1 MKRHCIIPLIMASIV
16 ATGLGGVQAIHDA
29 SYEAGG
35 GNASGDYSVAIGAS
49 ASSVGNHSVS
59 IGAGASSAEEYGVA
73 IGKDAKSIKAGAI
86 SMGYKAE
93 ATGTNAMALG
103 KEAKAH
109 GEDGSIS
116 IGVEAITG
124 NGGSGSV
131 AIGTSAKT
139 EAADSVALGSYTLG
153 NRNKG
158 VLGYDPSEEFVV
170 KGANGTL
177 ELNSNLQTQFE
188 AKDAEYKALQ
198 KEAVAIQ
205 TEVNTLLEK
214 QKELIDANKT
224 TELEAVYAKLKEKQ
238 VKLFEKNIE
247 ISEKEK
253 EKNKFVGTWSG
264 LRGAV
269 SIGNSVTGDTRQLIG
284 LAAGSEDTDGVNVA
298 QLKSLETATYKAI
311 DAAAKGLRGEIH
323 RGNAMTAALA
333 ALKPIQYKV
342 DEPTQVMVGI
352 GKQEEK
358 MGYALGVAHYTNE
371 RTMFNAGAAFS
382 DGQMIYNLGATLRFG
397 KGGKAAGAFGDN
409 ASLSVLSD
417 ALQEEKQQN
426 DRQEQAII
434 NLQSDN
440 RQLRNDIEML
450 KQLVSSM
457 K

>member
-1 MKRHCIIPLIMASIV
+1 MKRHCVVPLILASIL
-16 ATGLGGVQAIHDA
+16 ATGLGSVQAAGIS

-35 GNASGDYSVAIGAS
+35 GNASGDSSVAIGAS
-49 ASSVGNHSVS
+49 ALSADYGSVS
-59 IGAGASSAEEYGVA
+59 IGVGASSVKEYGVA
-73 IGKDAKSIKAGAI
+73 IGKEARSDKAGAI
-86 SMGYKAE
+86 SMGYKAQAMGE
-93 ATGTNAMALG
+93 NAFALG
-103 KEAKAH
+103 REAQAH
-109 GEDGSIS
+109 GENGSIS

-124 NGGSGSV
+124 DGSSGSV

-139 EAADSVALGSYTLG
+139 EAEDSVALGSYTLG

-158 VLGYDPSEEFVV
+158 TLGYDPSEEFVV

-177 ELNSNLQTQFE
+177 QIST
-188 AKDAEYKALQ
+188 AKQ
-198 KEAVAIQ
+198 G
-205 TEVNTLLEK
+205 TTGNT
-214 QKELIDANKT
+214 A
-224 TELEAVYAKLKEKQ
+224 A
-238 VKLFEKNIE
+238 
-247 ISEKEK
+247 S
-253 EKNKFVGTWSG
+253 TWQST
-264 LRGAV
+264 RGAV
-269 SIGNSVTGDTRQLIG
+269 SIGNSETGDTRQLIG

-397 KGGKAAGAFGDN
+397 KGGKVAGAFGDN
-409 ASLSVLSD
+409 ASLSVLAD
-417 ALQEEKQQN
+417 ALQEDKQQN
-426 DRQEQAII
+426 DRQEQSIVK
-434 NLQSDN
+434 LQSDN
-440 RQLRNDIEML
+440 QQLRADIEML
-450 KQLVSSM
+450 KQLVSA
-457 K
+457 KK

>member
-1 MKRHCIIPLIMASIV
+1 MKRHCVVPLLMASIL
-16 ATGLGGVQAIHDA
+16 AIGLGSVQAAGND

-35 GNASGDYSVAIGAS
+35 GNASGDNSVAIGAS
-49 ASSVGNHSVS
+49 ASSIERDSVS
-59 IGAGASSAEEYGVA
+59 IGAGASSANYYGVA
-73 IGKDAKSIKAGAI
+73 IGREARSDKAGAI
-86 SMGYKAE
+86 SMGYKAL
-93 ATGTNAMALG
+93 AMGNNTLALG
-103 KEAKAH
+103 REAQAR
-109 GEDGSIS
+109 GENGSIS

-124 NGGSGSV
+124 DGSSGSV

-158 VLGYDPSEEFVV
+158 ALGYDPSEEFVV

-177 ELNSNLQTQFE
+177 QIST
-188 AKDAEYKALQ
+188 AKQ
-198 KEAVAIQ
+198 G
-205 TEVNTLLEK
+205 TTGNT
-214 QKELIDANKT
+214 A
-224 TELEAVYAKLKEKQ
+224 A
-238 VKLFEKNIE
+238 
-247 ISEKEK
+247 S
-253 EKNKFVGTWSG
+253 TWQST
-264 LRGAV
+264 RGAV
-269 SIGNSVTGDTRQLIG
+269 SIGNSETGDTRQLIG

-298 QLKSLETATYKAI
+298 QLKSLETATYKTI

-323 RGNAMTAALA
+323 QGNVMTAALA

-382 DGQMIYNLGATLRFG
+382 SGQIIYNLGATLRFG

-409 ASLSVLSD
+409 ASLSVLAD
-417 ALQEEKQQN
+417 ALQEERQQN
-426 DRQEQAII
+426 DRQEQAIA

-440 RQLRNDIEML
+440 RQLRNDIEIL
-450 KQLVSSM
+450 KQLVLAM

>member
-1 MKRHCIIPLIMASIV
+1 MKRHCVVPLILASIL
-16 ATGLGGVQAIHDA
+16 ATGLGSAQAAGND

-35 GNASGDYSVAIGAS
+35 GNASGDNSVAIGAS
-49 ASSVGNHSVS
+49 ASSIERDSVS
-59 IGAGASSAEEYGVA
+59 IGAGASSANYYGVA
-73 IGKDAKSIKAGAI
+73 IGREARSDKAGAI
-86 SMGYKAE
+86 SMGYKAQ
-93 ATGTNAMALG
+93 AMGNNTLALG
-103 KEAKAH
+103 REAQAR
-109 GEDGSIS
+109 GENGSIS

-124 NGGSGSV
+124 DGSSGSV

-170 KGANGTL
+170 TGANGTL
-177 ELNSNLQTQFE
+177 ALNSNLQTQFE
-188 AKDAEYKALQ
+188 AKDAEYKVLQ
-198 KEAVAIQ
+198 KEIVAIQ

-224 TELEAVYAKLKEKQ
+224 TELETVYAKLKEKQ

-247 ISEKEK
+247 LSKKEK
-253 EKNKFVGTWSG
+253 EKNKFVGAWSG

-311 DAAAKGLRGEIH
+311 DVAAKGLRGEIH

-397 KGGKAAGAFGDN
+397 KGGKAVGAFGDN

-417 ALQEEKQQN
+417 AIQEEKQQN
-426 DRQEQAII
+426 DRQEQAIA

-440 RQLRNDIEML
+440 RQLRSDIEML

>member
-1 MKRHCIIPLIMASIV
+1 MKRHCVVPLILASIL
-16 ATGLGGVQAIHDA
+16 ATGLGSVQAAGIS

-35 GNASGDYSVAIGAS
+35 GNASGDSSVAIGAS
-49 ASSVGNHSVS
+49 ALSADYGSVS
-59 IGAGASSAEEYGVA
+59 IGVGASSVKEYGVA
-73 IGKDAKSIKAGAI
+73 IGKEARSDKAGAI
-86 SMGYKAE
+86 SMGYKAQ
-93 ATGTNAMALG
+93 AMGENTLALG
-103 KEAKAH
+103 REAQAR
-109 GEDGSIS
+109 GENGSIS

-124 NGGSGSV
+124 EGSHGSV

-158 VLGYDPSEEFVV
+158 ALGYDPSEEFVV

-177 ELNSNLQTQFE
+177 QISTAKQGTTGNTE
-188 AKDAEYKALQ
+188 A
-198 KEAVAIQ
+198 
-205 TEVNTLLEK
+205 
-214 QKELIDANKT
+214 
-224 TELEAVYAKLKEKQ
+224 
-238 VKLFEKNIE
+238 
-247 ISEKEK
+247 S
-253 EKNKFVGTWSG
+253 TWQST
-264 LRGAV
+264 RGAV
-269 SIGNSVTGDTRQLIG
+269 SIGNSETGDTRQLIG

-397 KGGKAAGAFGDN
+397 KGGKGAGAFGDN
-409 ASLSVLSD
+409 ASLSVLAD
-417 ALQEEKQQN
+417 ALQEETQQN
-426 DRQEQAII
+426 DRQEQSIVK
-434 NLQSDN
+434 LQSDN
-440 RQLRNDIEML
+440 QQLRSDIEML
-450 KQLVSSM
+450 KQLVSA
-457 K
+457 KK

>member
-1 MKRHCIIPLIMASIV
+1 MKRHCVVPLLMASIL
-16 ATGLGGVQAIHDA
+16 AIGLGSVQAAGND

-35 GNASGDYSVAIGAS
+35 GNASGDNSVAIGAS
-49 ASSVGNHSVS
+49 ASSIERDSVS
-59 IGAGASSAEEYGVA
+59 IGAGASSANYYGVA
-73 IGKDAKSIKAGAI
+73 IGREARSDKAGAI
-86 SMGYKAE
+86 SMGYKAQ
-93 ATGTNAMALG
+93 AMGENTLALG
-103 KEAKAH
+103 REAQAR
-109 GEDGSIS
+109 GENGSIS

-124 NGGSGSV
+124 DGSSGSV

-158 VLGYDPSEEFVV
+158 ALGYDPSEEFVV

-177 ELNSNLQTQFE
+177 QIST
-188 AKDAEYKALQ
+188 AKQ
-198 KEAVAIQ
+198 G
-205 TEVNTLLEK
+205 TTGNT
-214 QKELIDANKT
+214 A
-224 TELEAVYAKLKEKQ
+224 A
-238 VKLFEKNIE
+238 
-247 ISEKEK
+247 S
-253 EKNKFVGTWSG
+253 TWQST
-264 LRGAV
+264 RGAV
-269 SIGNSVTGDTRQLIG
+269 SIGNSETGDTRQLIG

-298 QLKSLETATYKAI
+298 QLKSLETATYKTI

-323 RGNAMTAALA
+323 QGNVMTAALA

-358 MGYALGVAHYTNE
+358 IGYALGVAHYTNE

-382 DGQMIYNLGATLRFG
+382 SGQIIYNLGATLRFG

-409 ASLSVLSD
+409 ASLSVLAD
-417 ALQEEKQQN
+417 ALQEERQQN
-426 DRQEQAII
+426 DRQEQAIA

-440 RQLRNDIEML
+440 RQLRNDIEIL
-450 KQLVSSM
+450 KQLVLAM

>member
-1 MKRHCIIPLIMASIV
+1 MKRHCVVPLLMASIL
-16 ATGLGGVQAIHDA
+16 AIGLGSVQAAGND

-35 GNASGDYSVAIGAS
+35 GNASGDNSVAIGAL
-49 ASSVGNHSVS
+49 ASSVERDSVS
-59 IGAGASSAEEYGVA
+59 IGAGATSAKEYGVA
-73 IGKDAKSIKAGAI
+73 IGREARSDKAGAI
-86 SMGYKAE
+86 SMGYKAQ
-93 ATGTNAMALG
+93 AMGKNTLALG
-103 KEAKAH
+103 REAQAR
-109 GEDGSIS
+109 GENGSIS

-124 NGGSGSV
+124 DGSSGSV

-158 VLGYDPSEEFVV
+158 ALGYDSSEEFVV

-177 ELNSNLQTQFE
+177 QIST
-188 AKDAEYKALQ
+188 AKQ
-198 KEAVAIQ
+198 RTTGNTAV
-205 TEVNTLLEK
+205 
-214 QKELIDANKT
+214 
-224 TELEAVYAKLKEKQ
+224 
-238 VKLFEKNIE
+238 
-247 ISEKEK
+247 S
-253 EKNKFVGTWSG
+253 TWQST
-264 LRGAV
+264 RGAV
-269 SIGNSVTGDTRQLIG
+269 SIGNSETGDTRQLIG

-298 QLKSLETATYKAI
+298 QLKSLETATYKTI

-382 DGQMIYNLGATLRFG
+382 SGQIIYNLGATLRFG

-426 DRQEQAII
+426 DRQEQAIV

-440 RQLRNDIEML
+440 RQLQADIEML
-450 KQLVSSM
+450 KQLVSA
-457 K
+457 KK

>member
-1 MKRHCIIPLIMASIV
+1 MKRHCVVPLLMASIL
-16 ATGLGGVQAIHDA
+16 AIGLGSVQAAGND

-35 GNASGDYSVAIGAS
+35 GNASGDNSVAIGAS
-49 ASSVGNHSVS
+49 ASSIERDSVS
-59 IGAGASSAEEYGVA
+59 IGAGASSANYYGVA
-73 IGKDAKSIKAGAI
+73 IGREARSDKAGAI
-86 SMGYKAE
+86 SMGYKAQ
-93 ATGTNAMALG
+93 AMGNNTLALG
-103 KEAKAH
+103 REAQAR
-109 GEDGSIS
+109 GENGSIS
-116 IGVEAITG
+116 IGLEAITG
-124 NGGSGSV
+124 DGSSGSV

-158 VLGYDPSEEFVV
+158 ALGYDPSEEFVV

-177 ELNSNLQTQFE
+177 QIST
-188 AKDAEYKALQ
+188 AKQ
-198 KEAVAIQ
+198 G
-205 TEVNTLLEK
+205 TTGNT
-214 QKELIDANKT
+214 A
-224 TELEAVYAKLKEKQ
+224 A
-238 VKLFEKNIE
+238 
-247 ISEKEK
+247 S
-253 EKNKFVGTWSG
+253 TWQST
-264 LRGAV
+264 RGAV
-269 SIGNSVTGDTRQLIG
+269 SIGNSETGDTRQLIG

-298 QLKSLETATYKAI
+298 QLKSLETATYKTI

-323 RGNAMTAALA
+323 QGNAMTAALA

-358 MGYALGVAHYTNE
+358 IGYALGVAHYTNE

-382 DGQMIYNLGATLRFG
+382 EGQMIYSLGATLRFG

-426 DRQEQAII
+426 DRQEQAIA

-450 KQLVSSM
+450 KQLVSA

>member
-1 MKRHCIIPLIMASIV
+1 MKRHCVVPLLMASMLAI
-16 ATGLGGVQAIHDA
+16 GLGSVQAAGND

-35 GNASGDYSVAIGAS
+35 GNASGDNSVAIGAS
-49 ASSVGNHSVS
+49 ASSIERDSVS
-59 IGAGASSAEEYGVA
+59 IGAGASSANYYGVA
-73 IGKDAKSIKAGAI
+73 IGREARSDKAGAI
-86 SMGYKAE
+86 SMGYKAL
-93 ATGTNAMALG
+93 AMGNNTLALG
-103 KEAKAH
+103 REAQAR
-109 GEDGSIS
+109 GENGSIS

-124 NGGSGSV
+124 DGSSGSV

-158 VLGYDPSEEFVV
+158 ALGYDPSEEFVV

-177 ELNSNLQTQFE
+177 QIST
-188 AKDAEYKALQ
+188 AKQ
-198 KEAVAIQ
+198 G
-205 TEVNTLLEK
+205 TTGNT
-214 QKELIDANKT
+214 A
-224 TELEAVYAKLKEKQ
+224 A
-238 VKLFEKNIE
+238 
-247 ISEKEK
+247 S
-253 EKNKFVGTWSG
+253 TWQST
-264 LRGAV
+264 RGAV
-269 SIGNSVTGDTRQLIG
+269 SIGNSETGDTRQLIG

-298 QLKSLETATYKAI
+298 QLKSLETATYKTI

-323 RGNAMTAALA
+323 QGNAMTAALA

-358 MGYALGVAHYTNE
+358 IGYALGVAHYTNE

-382 DGQMIYNLGATLRFG
+382 EGQMIYNLGATLRFG

-450 KQLVSSM
+450 KQLVST
-457 K
+457 KK

>member
-1 MKRHCIIPLIMASIV
+1 MKRHCVVPLLMASIL
-16 ATGLGGVQAIHDA
+16 AIGLGSVQAAGND

-35 GNASGDYSVAIGAS
+35 GNASGDNSVAIGAS
-49 ASSVGNHSVS
+49 ASSIERDSVS
-59 IGAGASSAEEYGVA
+59 IGAGASSANYYGVA
-73 IGKDAKSIKAGAI
+73 IGREARSDKAGAI
-86 SMGYKAE
+86 SMGYKAQ
-93 ATGTNAMALG
+93 AMGNNTLALG
-103 KEAKAH
+103 REAQAR
-109 GEDGSIS
+109 GENGSIS

-124 NGGSGSV
+124 DGSSGSV

-158 VLGYDPSEEFVV
+158 ALGYDPSEEFVV

-177 ELNSNLQTQFE
+177 QIST
-188 AKDAEYKALQ
+188 AKQ
-198 KEAVAIQ
+198 G
-205 TEVNTLLEK
+205 TTGNT
-214 QKELIDANKT
+214 A
-224 TELEAVYAKLKEKQ
+224 A
-238 VKLFEKNIE
+238 
-247 ISEKEK
+247 S
-253 EKNKFVGTWSG
+253 TWQST
-264 LRGAV
+264 RGAV
-269 SIGNSVTGDTRQLIG
+269 SIGNSETGDTRQLIG

-298 QLKSLETATYKAI
+298 QLKSLETATYKTI

-323 RGNAMTAALA
+323 QGNAMTAALA

-382 DGQMIYNLGATLRFG
+382 SGQIIYNMGATLRFG

-409 ASLSVLSD
+409 ASLSVLAD
-417 ALQEEKQQN
+417 AIQAERQQN
-426 DRQEQAII
+426 DRQEQTIA

-440 RQLRNDIEML
+440 RQLRSDIEML
-450 KQLVSSM
+450 KQLVLAM

>member
-1 MKRHCIIPLIMASIV
+1 MKRHCVVPLIMASIL
-16 ATGLGGVQAIHDA
+16 AIGLGSVQAAGND

-35 GNASGDYSVAIGAS
+35 GNASGDNSVAIGAS
-49 ASSVGNHSVS
+49 ASSVEGDSVS
-59 IGAGASSAEEYGVA
+59 IGAGAASAKNYGVA
-73 IGKDAKSIKAGAI
+73 IGRDARSGKAGAI
-86 SMGYKAE
+86 SMGYKAQ
-93 ATGTNAMALG
+93 AMGNNTLALG
-103 KEAKAH
+103 REAQAH
-109 GEDGSIS
+109 GENGSIS
-116 IGVEAITG
+116 IGAEAITG
-124 NGGSGSV
+124 DGSSGSV

-139 EAADSVALGSYTLG
+139 EAEDSVALGSYTLG

-158 VLGYDPSEEFVV
+158 ALGYDPSEEFVV
-170 KGANGTL
+170 KGTNGTL
-177 ELNSNLQTQFE
+177 QISTATQG
-188 AKDAEYKALQ
+188 
-198 KEAVAIQ
+198 
-205 TEVNTLLEK
+205 TTGNT
-214 QKELIDANKT
+214 A
-224 TELEAVYAKLKEKQ
+224 A
-238 VKLFEKNIE
+238 
-247 ISEKEK
+247 S
-253 EKNKFVGTWSG
+253 TWQST
-264 LRGAV
+264 RGAV
-269 SIGNSVTGDTRQLIG
+269 SIGNSETGDTRQLIG

-323 RGNAMTAALA
+323 QGNAMTAALA

-382 DGQMIYNLGATLRFG
+382 SGQMIYNLGATLRFG

-409 ASLSVLSD
+409 ASLSVLAD
-417 ALQEEKQQN
+417 ELQAERQQN
-426 DRQEQAII
+426 DRQEQAIA

-450 KQLVSSM
+450 KQLVLAM

>member
-1 MKRHCIIPLIMASIV
+1 MKRHCVVPLIMASIL
-16 ATGLGGVQAIHDA
+16 AIGLGSVQAAGDN

-35 GNASGDYSVAIGAS
+35 GNASGDNSVAIGAS
-49 ASSVGNHSVS
+49 ASSVEGDSVS
-59 IGAGASSAEEYGVA
+59 VGAGASSAKYYGVA
-73 IGKDAKSIKAGAI
+73 IGRGARSDKAGAI
-86 SMGYKAE
+86 SMGYKAQ
-93 ATGTNAMALG
+93 AMGENTLALG
-103 KEAKAH
+103 REAQAR
-109 GEDGSIS
+109 GENGSIS

-124 NGGSGSV
+124 NGSSGSV

-158 VLGYDPSEEFVV
+158 ALGYDPSEEFVV

-177 ELNSNLQTQFE
+177 QIST
-188 AKDAEYKALQ
+188 AKQ
-198 KEAVAIQ
+198 G
-205 TEVNTLLEK
+205 TTGNT
-214 QKELIDANKT
+214 A
-224 TELEAVYAKLKEKQ
+224 A
-238 VKLFEKNIE
+238 
-247 ISEKEK
+247 S
-253 EKNKFVGTWSG
+253 TWQST
-264 LRGAV
+264 RGAV
-269 SIGNSVTGDTRQLIG
+269 SIGNSETGDTRQLIG

-323 RGNAMTAALA
+323 QGNAMTAALA

-358 MGYALGVAHYTNE
+358 IGYALGVAHYTNE
-371 RTMFNAGAAFS
+371 RMMFNAGAAFS
-382 DGQMIYNLGATLRFG
+382 SGQIIYNLGATLRFG

-409 ASLSVLSD
+409 ASLSVLAD
-417 ALQEEKQQN
+417 ALQEERQQN
-426 DRQEQAII
+426 DRQEQAIA

-440 RQLRNDIEML
+440 RQLRNEIEIW
-450 KQLVSSM
+450 KQLASAM

>member
-1 MKRHCIIPLIMASIV
+1 MKRHCVVSLLMASIL
-16 ATGLGGVQAIHDA
+16 AIGLGSVQAAGND

-35 GNASGDYSVAIGAS
+35 GNASGDNSVAIGAS
-49 ASSVGNHSVS
+49 ASSIERDSVS
-59 IGAGASSAEEYGVA
+59 IGAGASSANYYGVA
-73 IGKDAKSIKAGAI
+73 IGREARSDKAGAI
-86 SMGYKAE
+86 SMGYKAL
-93 ATGTNAMALG
+93 AMGNNTLALG
-103 KEAKAH
+103 REAQAR
-109 GEDGSIS
+109 GENGSIS

-124 NGGSGSV
+124 DGSSGSV

-158 VLGYDPSEEFVV
+158 ALGYDPSEEFVV

-177 ELNSNLQTQFE
+177 QIST
-188 AKDAEYKALQ
+188 AKQ
-198 KEAVAIQ
+198 G
-205 TEVNTLLEK
+205 TTGNT
-214 QKELIDANKT
+214 A
-224 TELEAVYAKLKEKQ
+224 A
-238 VKLFEKNIE
+238 
-247 ISEKEK
+247 S
-253 EKNKFVGTWSG
+253 TWQST
-264 LRGAV
+264 RGAV
-269 SIGNSVTGDTRQLIG
+269 SIGNSETGDTRQLIG

-298 QLKSLETATYKAI
+298 QLKSLETATYKTI

-323 RGNAMTAALA
+323 QGNAMTAALA

-358 MGYALGVAHYTNE
+358 IGYALGVAHYTNE

-382 DGQMIYNLGATLRFG
+382 EGQMIYNLGATLRFG

-450 KQLVSSM
+450 KQLVSAM

>member
-1 MKRHCIIPLIMASIV
+1 MKRHCVVPLILASIL
-16 ATGLGGVQAIHDA
+16 ATGLGSVQAAGIS

-35 GNASGDYSVAIGAS
+35 GNASGDSSVAIGAS
-49 ASSVGNHSVS
+49 ALSADYGSVS
-59 IGAGASSAEEYGVA
+59 IGVGASSVKEYGVA
-73 IGKDAKSIKAGAI
+73 IGKEARSDKAGAI
-86 SMGYKAE
+86 SMGYKAQ
-93 ATGTNAMALG
+93 AMGENTLALG
-103 KEAKAH
+103 REAQAR
-109 GEDGSIS
+109 GENGSIS

-124 NGGSGSV
+124 EGSHGSV

-158 VLGYDPSEEFVV
+158 ALGYDPSEEFVV

-177 ELNSNLQTQFE
+177 QIST
-188 AKDAEYKALQ
+188 AKQ
-198 KEAVAIQ
+198 G
-205 TEVNTLLEK
+205 TTGNT
-214 QKELIDANKT
+214 A
-224 TELEAVYAKLKEKQ
+224 A
-238 VKLFEKNIE
+238 
-247 ISEKEK
+247 S
-253 EKNKFVGTWSG
+253 TWQST
-264 LRGAV
+264 RGAV
-269 SIGNSVTGDTRQLIG
+269 SIGNSETGDTRQLIG

-409 ASLSVLSD
+409 ASLSVLAD

-426 DRQEQAII
+426 DRQEQSIVK
-434 NLQSDN
+434 LQSDN
-440 RQLRNDIEML
+440 QQLRSDIEML
-450 KQLVSSM
+450 KQLVSA
-457 K
+457 KK

>member
-1 MKRHCIIPLIMASIV
+1 MKRHCVVPLLMASIL
-16 ATGLGGVQAIHDA
+16 AIGLGSVQAAGND

-35 GNASGDYSVAIGAS
+35 GNASGDNSVAIGAS
-49 ASSVGNHSVS
+49 ASSIERDSVS
-59 IGAGASSAEEYGVA
+59 IGAGASSANYYGVA
-73 IGKDAKSIKAGAI
+73 IGREARSDKAGAI
-86 SMGYKAE
+86 SMGYKAQ
-93 ATGTNAMALG
+93 AMGNNTLALG
-103 KEAKAH
+103 REAQAR
-109 GEDGSIS
+109 GENGSIS

-124 NGGSGSV
+124 DGSSGSV

-158 VLGYDPSEEFVV
+158 ALGYDSSEEFVV

-177 ELNSNLQTQFE
+177 QIST
-188 AKDAEYKALQ
+188 AKQ
-198 KEAVAIQ
+198 RTTGNTAV
-205 TEVNTLLEK
+205 
-214 QKELIDANKT
+214 
-224 TELEAVYAKLKEKQ
+224 
-238 VKLFEKNIE
+238 
-247 ISEKEK
+247 S
-253 EKNKFVGTWSG
+253 TWQST
-264 LRGAV
+264 RGAV
-269 SIGNSVTGDTRQLIG
+269 SIGNSETGDTRQLIG

-409 ASLSVLSD
+409 ASLSVLAD
-417 ALQEEKQQN
+417 ALQEERQQN
-426 DRQEQAII
+426 DRQEQAIA

-440 RQLRNDIEML
+440 RQLRNDIEIL
-450 KQLVSSM
+450 KQLVLAM

>member
-1 MKRHCIIPLIMASIV
+1 MKRHCVVPLILASIL
-16 ATGLGGVQAIHDA
+16 ATGLGSVQAAGIS

-35 GNASGDYSVAIGAS
+35 GNASGDTSVAIGAS
-49 ASSVGNHSVS
+49 ASSAGRDSVS
-59 IGAGASSAEEYGVA
+59 IGAGATSAKEEGVA
-73 IGKDAKSIKAGAI
+73 IGRDARSDKAGAI
-86 SMGYKAE
+86 SMGYKAQAMGE
-93 ATGTNAMALG
+93 NALALG
-103 KEAKAH
+103 REAQAH
-109 GEDGSIS
+109 GENGSIS

-124 NGGSGSV
+124 DGGSGSV

-139 EAADSVALGSYTLG
+139 EAEDSVALGSYTLG

-158 VLGYDPSEEFVV
+158 ALGYDPSEEFVV
-170 KGANGTL
+170 KGANGTVQI
-177 ELNSNLQTQFE
+177 ST
-188 AKDAEYKALQ
+188 AKQ
-198 KEAVAIQ
+198 G
-205 TEVNTLLEK
+205 TTGNT
-214 QKELIDANKT
+214 A
-224 TELEAVYAKLKEKQ
+224 A
-238 VKLFEKNIE
+238 
-247 ISEKEK
+247 S
-253 EKNKFVGTWSG
+253 TWQST
-264 LRGAV
+264 RGAV
-269 SIGNSVTGDTRQLIG
+269 SIGNSETGDTRQLIG

-397 KGGKAAGAFGDN
+397 KGGKGAGAFGDN
-409 ASLSVLSD
+409 ASLSVLAD
-417 ALQEEKQQN
+417 TLQEEKQQN
-426 DRQEQAII
+426 DRQEQSIVK
-434 NLQSDN
+434 LQSDN
-440 RQLRNDIEML
+440 QQLRADIEML
-450 KQLVSSM
+450 KQLVSA

>member
-1 MKRHCIIPLIMASIV
+1 MKRHCVVPLLMASIL
-16 ATGLGGVQAIHDA
+16 AIGLGSVQAAGND

-35 GNASGDYSVAIGAS
+35 GNASGDNSVAIGAS
-49 ASSVGNHSVS
+49 ASSIERDSVS
-59 IGAGASSAEEYGVA
+59 IGAGASSANYYGVA
-73 IGKDAKSIKAGAI
+73 IGREARSDKAGAI
-86 SMGYKAE
+86 SMGYKAL
-93 ATGTNAMALG
+93 AMGNNTLALG
-103 KEAKAH
+103 REAQAR
-109 GEDGSIS
+109 GENGSIS

-124 NGGSGSV
+124 DGSSGSV

-158 VLGYDPSEEFVV
+158 ALGYDPSEEFVV

-177 ELNSNLQTQFE
+177 QIST
-188 AKDAEYKALQ
+188 AKQ
-198 KEAVAIQ
+198 G
-205 TEVNTLLEK
+205 TTGNT
-214 QKELIDANKT
+214 A
-224 TELEAVYAKLKEKQ
+224 A
-238 VKLFEKNIE
+238 
-247 ISEKEK
+247 S
-253 EKNKFVGTWSG
+253 TWQST
-264 LRGAV
+264 RGAV
-269 SIGNSVTGDTRQLIG
+269 SIGNSETGDTRQLIG

-298 QLKSLETATYKAI
+298 QLKSLETATYKTI

-323 RGNAMTAALA
+323 QGNVMTAALA

-358 MGYALGVAHYTNE
+358 IGYALGVAHYTNE

-382 DGQMIYNLGATLRFG
+382 SGQIIYNLGATLRFG

-426 DRQEQAII
+426 DRQEQAIV

-440 RQLRNDIEML
+440 RQLRADIEML

>member
-1 MKRHCIIPLIMASIV
+1 MKRHCVVPLIMASIL
-16 ATGLGGVQAIHDA
+16 AIGLGSVQAVGNN

-35 GNASGDYSVAIGAS
+35 GNASGDNSVAIGAS
-49 ASSVGNHSVS
+49 ASSVEGDSVS
-59 IGAGASSAEEYGVA
+59 IGAGASSAKYYGVA
-73 IGKDAKSIKAGAI
+73 IGRDARSDKAGAT
-86 SMGYKAE
+86 SMGYKAQ
-93 ATGTNAMALG
+93 AMGENTLALG
-103 KEAKAH
+103 REAQAR
-109 GEDGSIS
+109 GGNGSIS
-116 IGVEAITG
+116 IGVEAITRDG
-124 NGGSGSV
+124 SSGSV

-158 VLGYDPSEEFVV
+158 DLGYDPSEEFVV
-170 KGANGTL
+170 KGTNGTL
-177 ELNSNLQTQFE
+177 QISTATQG
-188 AKDAEYKALQ
+188 
-198 KEAVAIQ
+198 
-205 TEVNTLLEK
+205 TTGNT
-214 QKELIDANKT
+214 A
-224 TELEAVYAKLKEKQ
+224 A
-238 VKLFEKNIE
+238 
-247 ISEKEK
+247 S
-253 EKNKFVGTWSG
+253 TWQST
-264 LRGAV
+264 RGAV
-269 SIGNSVTGDTRQLIG
+269 SIGNSETGDTRQLIG

-323 RGNAMTAALA
+323 QGNAMTAALA

-382 DGQMIYNLGATLRFG
+382 SGRIIYNLGATLRFG
-397 KGGKAAGAFGDN
+397 KGGNAAGAFGDN
-409 ASLSVLSD
+409 ASLSVLAD
-417 ALQEEKQQN
+417 ALQEERQQN

-450 KQLVSSM
+450 KQLVLA
-457 K
+457 KK

>member
-1 MKRHCIIPLIMASIV
+1 MKRHCVVPLLMASIL
-16 ATGLGGVQAIHDA
+16 AIGLGSVQAAGND

-35 GNASGDYSVAIGAS
+35 GNASGDNSVAIGAS
-49 ASSVGNHSVS
+49 ASSIERDSVS
-59 IGAGASSAEEYGVA
+59 IGAGASSANYYGVA
-73 IGKDAKSIKAGAI
+73 IGREARSDKAGAI
-86 SMGYKAE
+86 SMGYKAL
-93 ATGTNAMALG
+93 AMGNNTLALG
-103 KEAKAH
+103 REAQAR
-109 GEDGSIS
+109 GENGSIS

-124 NGGSGSV
+124 DGSSGSV

-158 VLGYDPSEEFVV
+158 ALGYDPSEEFVV

-177 ELNSNLQTQFE
+177 QIST
-188 AKDAEYKALQ
+188 AKQ
-198 KEAVAIQ
+198 G
-205 TEVNTLLEK
+205 TTGNT
-214 QKELIDANKT
+214 A
-224 TELEAVYAKLKEKQ
+224 A
-238 VKLFEKNIE
+238 
-247 ISEKEK
+247 S
-253 EKNKFVGTWSG
+253 TWQST
-264 LRGAV
+264 RGAV
-269 SIGNSVTGDTRQLIG
+269 SIGNSETGDTRQLIG

-298 QLKSLETATYKAI
+298 QLKSLETATYKTI

-323 RGNAMTAALA
+323 QGNAMTAALA

-358 MGYALGVAHYTNE
+358 IGYALGVAHYTNE

-382 DGQMIYNLGATLRFG
+382 EGQMIYNLGATLRFG

-409 ASLSVLSD
+409 ASLSVLSE

-450 KQLVSSM
+450 KQLVSAM

>member
-1 MKRHCIIPLIMASIV
+1 MKRHCVVPLILASIL
-16 ATGLGGVQAIHDA
+16 ATGLGSVQAAGIS

-35 GNASGDYSVAIGAS
+35 GNASGDSSVAIGAS
-49 ASSVGNHSVS
+49 ALSADYGSVS
-59 IGAGASSAEEYGVA
+59 IGVGASSVKEYGVA
-73 IGKDAKSIKAGAI
+73 IGKEARSDKAGAI
-86 SMGYKAE
+86 SMGYKAQ
-93 ATGTNAMALG
+93 AMGENTLALG
-103 KEAKAH
+103 REAQAR
-109 GEDGSIS
+109 GENGSIS

-124 NGGSGSV
+124 EGSHGSV

-158 VLGYDPSEEFVV
+158 ALGYDPSEEFVV

-177 ELNSNLQTQFE
+177 QISTAKQGTTGNTE
-188 AKDAEYKALQ
+188 A
-198 KEAVAIQ
+198 
-205 TEVNTLLEK
+205 
-214 QKELIDANKT
+214 
-224 TELEAVYAKLKEKQ
+224 
-238 VKLFEKNIE
+238 
-247 ISEKEK
+247 S
-253 EKNKFVGTWSG
+253 TWQST
-264 LRGAV
+264 RGAV
-269 SIGNSVTGDTRQLIG
+269 SIGNSETGDTRQLIG

-426 DRQEQAII
+426 DRQEQAIV

-440 RQLRNDIEML
+440 RQLRADIEML
-450 KQLVSSM
+450 KQLISA
-457 K
+457 KK

>member
-1 MKRHCIIPLIMASIV
+1 MKRHCVVPLLMASIL
-16 ATGLGGVQAIHDA
+16 AIGLGSVQAAGND

-35 GNASGDYSVAIGAS
+35 GNASGDNSVAIGAS
-49 ASSVGNHSVS
+49 ASSVERDSVS
-59 IGAGASSAEEYGVA
+59 IGAGATSAKEYGVA
-73 IGKDAKSIKAGAI
+73 IGRDARSDKAGAI
-86 SMGYKAE
+86 SMGYKAQ
-93 ATGTNAMALG
+93 AMGENTLALG
-103 KEAKAH
+103 REAQAR
-109 GEDGSIS
+109 GENGSIS

-124 NGGSGSV
+124 DGSSGSV

-158 VLGYDPSEEFVV
+158 ALGYNPSEEFVV

-177 ELNSNLQTQFE
+177 QIST
-188 AKDAEYKALQ
+188 AKQ
-198 KEAVAIQ
+198 G
-205 TEVNTLLEK
+205 TTGNT
-214 QKELIDANKT
+214 A
-224 TELEAVYAKLKEKQ
+224 A
-238 VKLFEKNIE
+238 
-247 ISEKEK
+247 S
-253 EKNKFVGTWSG
+253 TWQST
-264 LRGAV
+264 RGAV
-269 SIGNSVTGDTRQLIG
+269 SIGNSETGDTRQLIG

-323 RGNAMTAALA
+323 QGNAMTAALA

-382 DGQMIYNLGATLRFG
+382 SGQIIYNMGATLRFG
-397 KGGKAAGAFGDN
+397 KGDKAAGAFGDN

-450 KQLVSSM
+450 KQLVSA
-457 K
+457 KK

>member
-1 MKRHCIIPLIMASIV
+1 MKRHCVIPLIMASILV
-16 ATGLGGVQAIHDA
+16 TGLGSVQAAGND

-35 GNASGDYSVAIGAS
+35 GNASGDSSVAIGAS
-49 ASSVGNHSVS
+49 ASSVERDSVS
-59 IGAGASSAEEYGVA
+59 IGVGASSAKNYGVA
-73 IGKDAKSIKAGAI
+73 IGRDAQSDKAGAI
-86 SMGYKAE
+86 SMGYKAQ
-93 ATGTNAMALG
+93 AMGNNTLALG
-103 KEAKAH
+103 REAQAR
-109 GEDGSIS
+109 GENGSIS

-124 NGGSGSV
+124 DGSSGSV

-158 VLGYDPSEEFVV
+158 ALGYDPSEEFVV

-177 ELNSNLQTQFE
+177 QIST
-188 AKDAEYKALQ
+188 AKQ
-198 KEAVAIQ
+198 G
-205 TEVNTLLEK
+205 TTGNT
-214 QKELIDANKT
+214 A
-224 TELEAVYAKLKEKQ
+224 A
-238 VKLFEKNIE
+238 
-247 ISEKEK
+247 S
-253 EKNKFVGTWSG
+253 TWQST
-264 LRGAV
+264 RGAV
-269 SIGNSVTGDTRQLIG
+269 SIGNSETGDTRQLIG

-298 QLKSLETATYKAI
+298 QLKSLETATYKTI

-323 RGNAMTAALA
+323 QGNAMTAALA

-358 MGYALGVAHYTNE
+358 IGYALGVAHYTNE

-382 DGQMIYNLGATLRFG
+382 EGQMIYNLGATLRFG

-450 KQLVSSM
+450 KQLVSA
-457 K
+457 KK

>member
-1 MKRHCIIPLIMASIV
+1 MKRHCVVPLIIASILT
-16 ATGLGGVQAIHDA
+16 TGLGSVQAA
-29 SYEAGG
+29 GNNSYEAGG
-35 GNASGDYSVAIGAS
+35 GNASGNNSVAIGDSAS
-49 ASSVGNHSVS
+49 AVENESVS
-59 IGAGASSAEEYGVA
+59 IGAGAVSAKSYGVA
-73 IGKDAKSIKAGAI
+73 IGREAQSDKAGAI
-86 SMGYKAE
+86 SMGYKAKAMGE
-93 ATGTNAMALG
+93 NALALG
-103 KEAKAH
+103 REAQAH
-109 GEDGSIS
+109 GENGSIS
-116 IGVEAITG
+116 IGAEAITG
-124 NGGSGSV
+124 DGGSGSV

-158 VLGYDPSEEFVV
+158 ALGYDPSNEFVV
-170 KGANGTL
+170 KGAGGAL
-177 ELNSNLQTQFE
+177 ELNSNLQNQFD

-198 KEAVAIQ
+198 KEAEAIQ
-205 TEVNTLLEK
+205 TELNTLSEK
-214 QKELIDANKT
+214 QQELTAANNT
-224 TELEAVYAKLKEKQ
+224 AELETVYAKLREKQ
-238 VKLFEKNIE
+238 VELIKKNLE

-253 EKNKFVGTWSG
+253 EKNSVVSAWSAV
-264 LRGAV
+264 RGAV
-269 SIGNSVTGDTRQLIG
+269 SIGNSTTGDTRQLIG

-397 KGGKAAGAFGDN
+397 KGGEGTGAFGDN
-409 ASLSVLSD
+409 ASLSVLAD

-426 DRQEQAII
+426 DRQEQAIV

-440 RQLRNDIEML
+440 RQLRADVEKL
-450 KQLVSSM
+450 KQLVSA
-457 K
+457 KK

>member
-1 MKRHCIIPLIMASIV
+1 MKRHCVVPLIMASMLAI
-16 ATGLGGVQAIHDA
+16 GLGSVQAA
-29 SYEAGG
+29 GNNSYEAGG
-35 GNASGDYSVAIGAS
+35 GNASGDNSVAIGAS
-49 ASSVGNHSVS
+49 ASSVEGDSVS
-59 IGAGASSAEEYGVA
+59 VGAGASSAKYYGVA
-73 IGKDAKSIKAGAI
+73 IGRDARSDKAGAT
-86 SMGYKAE
+86 SMGYKAQ
-93 ATGTNAMALG
+93 AMGENTLALG
-103 KEAKAH
+103 REAQAR
-109 GEDGSIS
+109 GGNGSIS
-116 IGVEAITG
+116 IGVEAITRDG
-124 NGGSGSV
+124 SSGSV

-158 VLGYDPSEEFVV
+158 ALGYDPSEEFVV
-170 KGANGTL
+170 KGTNGTL
-177 ELNSNLQTQFE
+177 QIST
-188 AKDAEYKALQ
+188 A
-198 KEAVAIQ
+198 
-205 TEVNTLLEK
+205 TRGTTGNT
-214 QKELIDANKT
+214 A
-224 TELEAVYAKLKEKQ
+224 A
-238 VKLFEKNIE
+238 
-247 ISEKEK
+247 S
-253 EKNKFVGTWSG
+253 TWQST
-264 LRGAV
+264 RGAV
-269 SIGNSVTGDTRQLIG
+269 SIGNSETGDTRQLIG

-323 RGNAMTAALA
+323 QGNAMTAALA

-382 DGQMIYNLGATLRFG
+382 SGQMIYNLGATLRFG

-417 ALQEEKQQN
+417 ELQAERQQN
-426 DRQEQAII
+426 DRQEQAIA

-450 KQLVSSM
+450 KQLVLA
-457 K
+457 KK